1 LVERIKH
8 STIPLPH
15 PSYICFLRDVGVLH
29 GVREVRRESER
40 SLQFSKEWENIVTVS
55 TPCRLLICINI
66 VVLLDEIISYLVLKC
81 FSFS

>member
-1 LVERIKH
+1 
-8 STIPLPH
+8 
-15 PSYICFLRDVGVLH
+15 VLH

-40 SLQFSKEWENIVTVS
+40 FLQFSKEWENIVMVS